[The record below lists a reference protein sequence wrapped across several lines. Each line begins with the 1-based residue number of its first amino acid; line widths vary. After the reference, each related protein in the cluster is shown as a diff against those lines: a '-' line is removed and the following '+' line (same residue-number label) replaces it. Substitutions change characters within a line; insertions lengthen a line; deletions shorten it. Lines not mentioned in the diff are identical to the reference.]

1 MRNGTVRGLAVAILG
16 VVASGSVAQI
26 RPEAGMLRTPDVSAD
41 WVVFSYANDLWLWP
55 RDGGMAIPLA
65 SPAGEETTPRFSPD
79 GKRIAFV
86 GNYQG
91 DRDIYVMD
99 VPGGVPQRV
108 THHPGAES
116 LCGWTPDGRLLFS
129 MRGMAEMPKTEALYT
144 IDPAGGPVESMPIPY
159 GANGAISGDG
169 EWLAFTPW
177 QRDARTW
184 KRYRGGMATDVWL
197 FNLEGGSSRRV
208 TEWEGTDTLPM
219 WAGGA
224 LYYLSDEG
232 DEHRLNIWRFDPAS
246 GDRRQVTRFSEWDVK
261 WPSMGPGRNG
271 RGEIVFQNGSELYIH
286 DIADGTS
293 SAIDVVIPGA
303 RPKLATQ
310 RVDASE
316 YIDSWTISPS
326 AKRVTVEARGD
337 VWTLPA
343 EHGSPRNLTR
353 TSGVRERFPAWSPDG
368 ATIAYFSDQTGEW
381 ELYVRPAD
389 GRGGA
394 EQLTNG
400 NTGFYYF
407 MQGWSPDSKWALFT
421 DQNGG
426 IHIVNVESGERRL
439 IDRDGWGY
447 NSPMSPG
454 YGGQFAWSHDSRW
467 VAYALPT
474 ESHLASIWIYSVE
487 DDTSTRATSGYFHDS
502 LPTFDRK
509 GDWLYFVSSREFS
522 GPDYGDMDTTFI
534 YEDTEIIVA
543 VPLREDVES
552 PYLAKSD
559 EEEGKTDD
567 DEEDSEDEGDDDGED
582 EDGDDDAEATDDGL
596 TGSWSITVKG
606 QGIDDPDGSTTATMF
621 LELSADG
628 TVTGSVAT
636 EIGEAEVTS
645 GRFDKSSG
653 SLTLELSFQGAPVSL
668 RGTVNGESIS
678 GTITSGALG
687 FDAMFEGERIGKGD
701 DGEDGGG
708 DTGKAREVVEIAFD
722 GFESRAMKMPID
734 RGGFRQL
741 RVNNKNQL
749 IYVRTGDSSGI
760 KLFDPT
766 DEKKEEKEVAGG
778 AFGFDMTAD
787 GKKLLVL
794 RGSSSATIQDA
805 SAGSS
810 GEPVVKDGMTA
821 LVDPRLEWK
830 QLFDEAWRTFRDYF
844 YDPDMHGVDWR
855 GVRDQYERMLA
866 DCASREDVAHVIR
879 EMISELNVGHAYYRG
894 GGDVEREPAVS
905 VGLLGCDFELEDG
918 AYRIAKIYRGAPWDV
933 DAKGPLSEPG
943 VGVKEGDYLLAV
955 NGVPLDGATD
965 PWAAFIGT
973 TGRAVTLTVSEK
985 PVYDDD
991 AREVVVEPMGGEFDL
1006 RYRSWIESKRAYV
1019 EEQTGGRVGYIHVP
1033 DTGINGQNNLIR
1045 QFFGQR
1051 HMDALIIDERW
1062 NSGGQI
1068 PTRFIELLSRKPV
1081 NYWARPV
1088 QNDWPWPPDAHF
1100 GPKVMLINGLSG
1112 SGGDAFPAYFRQAG
1126 LGKLVGTRTW
1136 GGLVGISGNPSLID
1150 GANIA
1155 VPTFG
1160 YYETDG
1166 TWGIEGHGVDPDIEV
1181 VDDPALLAQGEDP
1194 QLDKAIEVILE
1205 ELRSGGA
1212 YEAPA
1217 RPEFPDRSGMGITEE
1232 DK

>member
-1 MRNGTVRGLAVAILG
+1 MRMSTVRRLALG
-16 VVASGSVAQI
+16 GCALLAGAAQGQV
-26 RPEAGMLRTPDVSAD
+26 RPEAGMLRTPDVSAE
-41 WVVFSYANDLWLWP
+41 WIVFSYANDLWLWP
-55 RDGGMAIPLA
+55 REGGMAIPLA

-79 GKRIAFV
+79 GGRIAFV
-86 GNYQG
+86 GNYEG
-91 DRDIYVMD
+91 NRDIYVMD

-144 IDPAGGPVESMPIPY
+144 IDPAGGPVEELPIPY
-159 GANGAISGDG
+159 GANGAVSGDG

-197 FNLEGGSSRRV
+197 FNLKDGSSRRV
-208 TEWEGTDTLPM
+208 TDWEGTDTQPM
-219 WAGGA
+219 WSEGA

-232 DEHRLNIWRFDPAS
+232 PEHRLNIWRYDVGS
-246 GDRRQVTRFSEWDVK
+246 GERRQVTRFSEWDVR
-261 WPSMGPGRNG
+261 WPSEGSGANG
-271 RGEIVFQNGSELYIH
+271 RGEIIFQNGSDLYVL
-286 DIADGTS
+286 DVRDGTT

-303 RPKLATQ
+303 RPKLATR

-316 YIDSWTISPS
+316 FIDWWSLSPS
-326 AKRVTVEARGD
+326 AKRVAVEARGD

-343 EHGSPRNLTR
+343 EHGSPRNLSR
-353 TSGVRERFPAWSPDG
+353 TSGVRERFPSWSPDG
-368 ATIAYFSDQTGEW
+368 ATLAFFGDQTGEW
-381 ELYVRPAD
+381 ELYVRSAD
-389 GRGGA
+389 GKGEPRR
-394 EQLTNG
+394 LTEG
-400 NTGFYYF
+400 NTDSYYF
-407 MQGWSPDSKWALFT
+407 MQGWSPDSAWVVFT
-421 DQNGG
+421 DQDGG
-426 IHIVNVESGERRL
+426 IHLVNAESGERRL
-439 IDRDGWGY
+439 VDRDGWGF

-467 VAYALPT
+467 MAYALPT
-474 ESHLASIWIYSVE
+474 ETHLASIWIYSVE
-487 DDTSTRATSGYFHDS
+487 DDASSRATSGYFHDS

-522 GPDYGDMDTTFI
+522 SPDYGDMDTTFI
-534 YEDTEIIVA
+534 YDETEIVVA

-559 EEEGKTDD
+559 EEEGKADSD
-567 DEEDSEDEGDDDGED
+567 DEESG
-582 EDGDDDAEATDDGL
+582 EDGDDEGEGDGDGDDADAPDDGL

-606 QGIDDPDGSTTATMF
+606 QGIEDPDGATSATMF
-621 LELSADG
+621 LELGADG
-628 TVTGSVAT
+628 SVTGSIAT

-645 GRFDKSSG
+645 GRFDRSSG

-668 RGTVNGESIS
+668 RGTVTGGSIS
-678 GTITSGALG
+678 GTVTSAALG
-687 FDAMFEGERIGKGD
+687 FDATFEGERIGT
-701 DGEDGGG
+701 GEDGEGSGG
-708 DTGKAREVVEIAFD
+708 DTGKAREVVEIEFD
-722 GFESRAMKMPID
+722 GLEMRAMKLPIA

-741 RVNNKNQL
+741 RVNDKNQL
-749 IYVRTGDSSGI
+749 VYVRTGESGASI
-760 KLFDPT
+760 KLFDPS
-766 DEKKEEKEVAGG
+766 DEKQEEKDVASG
-778 AFGFDMTAD
+778 AGSFDMSAD

-794 RGSSSATIQDA
+794 RGGSSASIQDA

-810 GEPVVKDGMTA
+810 GKPVVKDGMTA
-821 LVDPRLEWK
+821 LIDPRLEWK
-830 QLFDEAWRTFRDYF
+830 QLFHEAWRTFRDYF
-844 YDPDMHGVDWR
+844 YDPGMHGVDWR

-866 DCASREDVAHVIR
+866 DCTSREDVAHVIR

-894 GGDVEREPAVS
+894 GGDVEREPSVS
-905 VGLLGCDFELEDG
+905 VGLLGCDFELDGG
-918 AYRIAKIYRGAPWDV
+918 AYRIARIHRGGAWDV

-943 VGVKEGDYLLAV
+943 VGVREGDYLLAV
-955 NGVPLDGATD
+955 NGVPLDPSRDPWWAFVGAT
-965 PWAAFIGT
+965 
-973 TGRAVTLTVSEK
+973 GRSVTLTVSEK
-985 PVYDDD
+985 PEYDED
-991 AREVVVEPMGGEFDL
+991 AREVVVRPMTDEFEV
-1006 RYRSWIESKRAYV
+1006 RYRSWIESKRAHV
-1019 EEQTGGRVGYIHVP
+1019 DRETGGRVGYIHVP

-1051 HMDALIIDERW
+1051 HKDALIIDERW

-1068 PTRFIELLSRKPV
+1068 PTRFIELLSRTPV

-1126 LGKLVGTRTW
+1126 LGKLIGTRTW
-1136 GGLVGISGNPSLID
+1136 GGLVGISGNPALID
-1150 GANIA
+1150 GANIS

-1181 VDDPALLAQGEDP
+1181 IDDPALLAQGQDP
-1194 QLDKAIEVILE
+1194 QLDRAIEVILE
-1205 ELRSGGA
+1205 ELEAGA
-1212 YEAPA
+1212 YRAPA
-1217 RPEFPDRSGMGITEE
+1217 RPAFPDRSRMGITEE